1 MEEKTN
7 TVTGVPA
14 GKVVMPIVVLTG
26 VLHLLVIIMIL
37 MINSVSTELSTIMQN
52 AGKYNQDA
60 TSLLAGSSLLS
71 ETSSNFILMPKTE
84 GGEVNLNPL
93 AAYAAELTQDRRGPQ
108 VVARFK
114 TYDVPE
120 KALEQLEI
128 AAESADNMLDAQLH
142 AIALIRTI
150 YTVPPIPALAAIPGY
165 ELTEEELAMPEEARE
180 NAARGLILGSA
191 YGLNKQSVSQSVNAC
206 VETLQQE
213 SARKAAQTGQQIAIL
228 RVVLWVATLSII
240 VIVTTTF
247 ILLFTQVIRPL
258 EVFAKRIPAGQDL
271 DENHGARE
279 VRTVAAAYNGVR
291 RRRDALDTILRS
303 AAETDALTNLPNRYR
318 FEQFV
323 LEAKESGYSVA
334 VLLFDV
340 NYLKQTN
347 DTRGHLAG
355 DQLLCTAADCIASS
369 FGENCFRFG
378 GDEFAA
384 IIINCTPEMIENMLR
399 RFEKAEAEK
408 NISISYGYAYTDDIG
423 KTSFKRLLDEADHK
437 MYMHKDQMHAHQ

>member
-1 MEEKTN
+1 MEEN
-7 TVTGVPA
+7 TKKVTGAPA
-14 GKVVMPIVVLTG
+14 GKLVMPIVVLTG
-26 VLHLLVIIMIL
+26 VLHILVIIMIL
-37 MINSVSTELSTIMQN
+37 MINTVSTELSTIMQN
-52 AGKYNQDA
+52 AGRYNQDA

-71 ETSSNFILMPKTE
+71 ETSSNFILMPLTE
-84 GGEVNLNPL
+84 GGEVNVSPL

-108 VVARFK
+108 VVARFR
-114 TYDVPE
+114 TYDVPQ
-120 KALEQLEI
+120 KALEQLEV
-128 AAESADNMLDAQLH
+128 AAESADYMLDAQLH

-150 YTVPPIPALAAIPGY
+150 VKVPPIPALAAIPDY

-180 NAARGLILGSA
+180 HAARNLILGPT
-191 YGLNKQSVSQSVNAC
+191 YGLNKQSVSQNVNAC
-206 VETLQQE
+206 VETMQQA
-213 SARKAAQTGQQIAIL
+213 SGQKAAQTGQQIAIL
-228 RVVLWVATLSII
+228 RVILWVATLSII
-240 VIVTTTF
+240 VIITTTF

-258 EVFAKRIPAGQDL
+258 EVFAERIPEGMDL

-291 RRRDALDTILRS
+291 RRRDELDTILRS

-318 FEQFV
+318 FEQFI
-323 LEAKESGYSVA
+323 LEAKETGYPVA

-355 DQLLCTAADCIASS
+355 DQLLCTAADCIASN
-369 FGENCFRFG
+369 FGDNVFRFG

-384 IIINCTPEMIENMLR
+384 IIINCTPEMIEGMLR
-399 RFEKAEAEK
+399 RFEKAEEEK

-423 KTSFKRLLDEADHK
+423 KTSFRKLLDEADHR
-437 MYMHKDQMHAHQ
+437 MYLHKEKMHAHQ

>member
-1 MEEKTN
+1 MKEKTN
-7 TVTGVPA
+7 TVTGIPA

-84 GGEVNLNPL
+84 GGEVNINPL
-93 AAYAAELTQDRRGPQ
+93 AAYAAELTQDRRGQQ

-165 ELTEEELAMPEEARE
+165 ELTEEELAMPEAARE

-191 YGLNKQSVSQSVNAC
+191 YGLNKQSVSQNVNAC
-206 VETLQQE
+206 VETLQQT
-213 SARKAAQTGQQIAIL
+213 SARKAAETGQQIAIL
-228 RVVLWVATLSII
+228 RVILWAATLSII
-240 VIVTTTF
+240 AIVTTTF
-247 ILLFTQVIRPL
+247 
-258 EVFAKRIPAGQDL
+258 
-271 DENHGARE
+271 GARE

-291 RRRDALDTILRS
+291 KRRDELDTILRS

-323 LEAKESGYSVA
+323 LEAKESGYSAA

-384 IIINCTPEMIENMLR
+384 IIINCTPEMIESMLR
-399 RFEKAEAEK
+399 RFEKAEEEK

-437 MYMHKDQMHAHQ
+437 MYMHKEQIHAHH